1 MENINKENDALND
14 IINKIKQQSPVHIFN
29 IDLENKQTII
39 GMYLMCN
46 DNKIL
51 ETKLKESAIM
61 DNIKDNTLLF
71 FDRRHAVEIASI
83 LYGAFSIIKKYIPDI
98 KLDTYIMENFI
109 KILMNYV
116 SYKDL
121 MHLYEYNLDIINIPD
136 ELKKRL
142 LIILK
147 YICFIPYGILDSM
160 LEEAVKIYKKSQSE
174 SRNNNE

>member
-39 GMYLMCN
+39 GMYLMCS
-46 DNKIL
+46 DTKTL
-51 ETKLKESAIM
+51 ETKLKESAIT
-61 DNIKDNTLLF
+61 DDIKDNTLLF

-83 LYGAFSIIKKYIPDI
+83 LYGAFSIVKKYISDI

-109 KILMNYV
+109 HVLMNYI

-121 MHLYEYNLDIINIPD
+121 MYLYEYNLSTLDIPD
-136 ELKKRL
+136 EPKKRL
-142 LIILK
+142 SIILK

-160 LEEAVKIYKKSQSE
+160 LEEAVEIYKKSQSE
-174 SRNNNE
+174 SGNKNE

>member
-1 MENINKENDALND
+1 
-14 IINKIKQQSPVHIFN
+14 
-29 IDLENKQTII
+29 
-39 GMYLMCN
+39 
-46 DNKIL
+46 
-51 ETKLKESAIM
+51 
-61 DNIKDNTLLF
+61 
-71 FDRRHAVEIASI
+71 
-83 LYGAFSIIKKYIPDI
+83 
-98 KLDTYIMENFI
+98 
-109 KILMNYV
+109 MNYV